1 MAPFTPTEII
11 KFCPDLASP
20 RTAHA
25 LLLQQPHKT
34 TRPLL
39 SVPPVGPSMLTA
51 AIGKLIDD
59 LAKRFYDTYTRHML
73 IAGSSS
79 NNKSSIATEG
89 QSTGH
94 PPRKHAAKKKH
105 KHDKK
110 DP

>member
-34 TRPLL
+34 THPLL
-39 SVPPVGPSMLTA
+39 SVSPVGPSMLTA

-94 PPRKHAAKKKH
+94 PPRKHAARKKH